1 MTAAAWPGPQ
11 SLARLAGMMRML
23 PLVALAATTLSWPAL
38 ANAPPTGAVAVDGGV
53 TLSQVELWGAAGV
66 FGFSLFVTMAAFFLR
81 RNAGFSEDAVI
92 RLVSLILIV
101 AGTLF
106 LVTLGYSAE
115 QIAPA
120 LGILGT
126 IAGYMLGR
134 SDSAK
139 DKDKDKDKNKDA
151 GKAPPADP

>member
-1 MTAAAWPGPQ
+1 
-11 SLARLAGMMRML
+11 MMRML
-23 PLVALAATTLSWPAL
+23 PLALLATTTLAWPAL
-38 ANAPPTGAVAVDGGV
+38 ANAPPPPGAVAVDGGV

-66 FGFSLFVTMAAFFLR
+66 FGFGLFVTIAAFFLR
-81 RNAGFSEDAVI
+81 RHAGFSEDAVI

-101 AGTLF
+101 SGTLF

-134 SDSAK
+134 SHNATGK
-139 DKDKDKDKNKDA
+139 DKDANDRK
-151 GKAPPADP
+151 PDP

>member
-1 MTAAAWPGPQ
+1 
-11 SLARLAGMMRML
+11 ML
-23 PLVALAATTLSWPAL
+23 PLVALATTTLAWPAL
-38 ANAPPTGAVAVDGGV
+38 ANAPPLPGAVAVDGGV
-53 TLSQVELWGAAGV
+53 TLAHVELWGAAGV
-66 FGFSLFVTMAAFFLR
+66 FGFGLFVTIAAFFLR
-81 RNAGFSEDAVI
+81 RYAGFSEDAVI

-101 AGTLF
+101 SGTLF

-134 SDSAK
+134 SHN
-139 DKDKDKDKNKDA
+139 DKVKGADGSGDKGSD
-151 GKAPPADP
+151 KAPRAEP